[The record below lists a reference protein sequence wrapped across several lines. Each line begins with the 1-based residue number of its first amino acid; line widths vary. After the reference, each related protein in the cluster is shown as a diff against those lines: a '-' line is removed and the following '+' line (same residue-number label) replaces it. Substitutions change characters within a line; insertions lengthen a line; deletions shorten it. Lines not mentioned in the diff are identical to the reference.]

1 MGTRGPT
8 PPAHCRTPDQAPLI
22 MEVERVDDQVPP
34 LLSESAID
42 VSASD
47 LLLWGSVDLRRRNMT
62 DDKAKQ
68 LVDRNR
74 LFLELQQLTIDEYK
88 IKQRILQEGERA
100 ETLGEGEEFAKLRRQ
115 MATEK
120 DVKKVARDLL
130 VLQESGAHAV
140 ACLLARNNERLIALL
155 SEKLDKGR

>member
-1 MGTRGPT
+1 
-8 PPAHCRTPDQAPLI
+8 
-22 MEVERVDDQVPP
+22 
-34 LLSESAID
+34 
-42 VSASD
+42 
-47 LLLWGSVDLRRRNMT
+47 MT

-88 IKQRILQEGERA
+88 IKQRVLQEGESV
-100 ETLGEGEEFAKLRRQ
+100 ESLGEGEEFAKLRRQ

-140 ACLLARNNERLIALL
+140 AYLLAKNNERLIALL
-155 SEKLDKGR
+155 SEELDKSK

>member
-1 MGTRGPT
+1 
-8 PPAHCRTPDQAPLI
+8 
-22 MEVERVDDQVPP
+22 
-34 LLSESAID
+34 
-42 VSASD
+42 
-47 LLLWGSVDLRRRNMT
+47 MT

-68 LVDRNR
+68 LADRNR

-100 ETLGEGEEFAKLRRQ
+100 EALGEGEEFAKLRRQ

-120 DVKKVARDLL
+120 DVKRVARDLL

-140 ACLLARNNERLIALL
+140 VYLLAKNNERLIALL

>member
-1 MGTRGPT
+1 
-8 PPAHCRTPDQAPLI
+8 
-22 MEVERVDDQVPP
+22 
-34 LLSESAID
+34 
-42 VSASD
+42 
-47 LLLWGSVDLRRRNMT
+47 MT

-140 ACLLARNNERLIALL
+140 AYLMAKNNERLIALL
-155 SEKLDKGR
+155 SEKLDKSK